1 MSLGGRIGG
10 GHIIDFGVTV
20 TKMDK
25 LVHQNACDLLQFD
38 LIKAGKRGGWRECII
53 MCKCNFR
60 GSGVIRKRG
69 VKLCAGSKFCGK

>member
-38 LIKAGKRGGWRECII
+38 LIKAGGMGG
-53 MCKCNFR
+53 
-60 GSGVIRKRG
+60 GVER
-69 VKLCAGSKFCGK
+69 VHYNVQVQF